1 VTSCRLIE
9 PADAPALAELLR
21 ANRDFLAPFEPARRE
36 SYFTADGQQAAIGAA
51 LAEHEAG
58 RTLPYVILGDDGSL
72 AGRITLSGIVRGVFL
87 SCSVGY
93 WVNQDLNGR
102 GVATAALREI
112 RRVAFDE
119 LGLHRIQAE
128 TLVANIVALYRQA
141 GAYLALPFFV
151 VYSLMTLTE
160 SIAVVYNDMRWVI
173 FVALAV
179 KLALP
184 LRRKPLAG

>member
-128 TLVANIVALYRQA
+128 TLVANIGSQRVLERNGFYRIGMA
-141 GAYLALPFFV
+141 PAYLKIAGRWQDMVMFQV
-151 VYSLMTLTE
+151 V
-160 SIAVVYNDMRWVI
+160 NDQ
-173 FVALAV
+173 L
-179 KLALP
+179 
-184 LRRKPLAG
+184 G